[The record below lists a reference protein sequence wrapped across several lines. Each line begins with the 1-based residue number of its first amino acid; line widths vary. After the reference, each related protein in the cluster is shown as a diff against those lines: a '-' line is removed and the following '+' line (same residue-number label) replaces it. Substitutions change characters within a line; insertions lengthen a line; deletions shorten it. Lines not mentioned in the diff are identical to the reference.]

1 MQRNLLEA
9 SDVVVFH
16 LPRHEAAARAA
27 LVELNRMQVRG
38 VRVRVHLVP
47 GVQSVQGCQRL
58 FQAPN
63 AAPASPQTACDTVR
77 RSPHHH
83 ASCRCFRTPCLA
95 LHEHSL
101 GAAMGVPAVSGF
113 TRGLPGK
120 PSRSLPPALPLDTP
134 ARSTPRPPVFA
145 PWARLVSVMKSTAG
159 PRSRLSRRCP
169 TAHRG
174 RLWDS
179 VPSVPPLRL

>member
-1 MQRNLLEA
+1 MFQVSRVYRVA
-9 SDVVVFH
+9 RGCFKH
-16 LPRHEAAARAA
+16 PMLPQHPPKPH
-27 LVELNRMQVRG
+27 VT
-38 VRVRVHLVP
+38 
-47 GVQSVQGCQRL
+47 QSV
-58 FQAPN
+58 AP
-63 AAPASPQTACDTVR
+63 
-77 RSPHHH
+77 PHHH

-179 VPSVPPLRL
+179 VPSVPPAPSVMRLGVRLSVQLVISMVVLLA